1 MKRWSAEK
9 IALHRAGE
17 LHVENDIC
25 SNGSACRVIS
35 VDTLKALI
43 QAVGY
48 LSYISDGPVLYRGQ
62 SNLYSPYIPRPSLCR
77 NSVSSDSRLETV
89 ENYLSVSGRWNNDVF
104 DIPESKPILSS
115 EKPITNHSAIA
126 LKLEAY
132 CVEPLLQHYG
142 IQTRWLDL
150 TDSLC
155 HALFFF
161 CC

>member
-35 VDTLKALI
+35 VDTLEALI

-62 SNLYSPYIPRPSLCR
+62 SNL
-77 NSVSSDSRLETV
+77 
-89 ENYLSVSGRWNNDVF
+89 
-104 DIPESKPILSS
+104 
-115 EKPITNHSAIA
+115 
-126 LKLEAY
+126 
-132 CVEPLLQHYG
+132 
-142 IQTRWLDL
+142 
-150 TDSLC
+150 
-155 HALFFF
+155 
-161 CC
+161 